1 MSVVEYTLKV
11 KRTAKKKKKKNL
23 NHFSSVGIF
32 YDYCMRGVIG

>member
-11 KRTAKKKKKKNL
+11 KRTAKKKKKNL